1 MKVLFTILMIA
12 LVTGCSANRIWYGSD
27 VARLSY
33 VLLEAELDDDGNVTR
48 IDLKT
53 SPSASNDDGK
63 NKKHLGALMA
73 WSPESNAAFIS
84 KSGNG
89 CIQPATYSKTN
100 SANASAPAEIISSGV
115 SSGNVTA
122 DFSQALEKL
131 ITVTDQ
137 STFLSIGVYGLCQL
151 HANGGLTD
159 VQLTS
164 LTKVLFEKAASAQGS
179 AKDEEDD
186 SGNSNGGAINPGQ
199 DGNQS

>member
-1 MKVLFTILMIA
+1 MKVLFTILLVV

-33 VLLEAELDDDGNVTR
+33 VLLEAELDDYGNIKSVE
-48 IDLKT
+48 LKT
-53 SPSASNDDGK
+53 SPSASKDDGK

-73 WSPESNAAFIS
+73 WSPEFNAAFIS

-100 SANASAPAEIISSGV
+100 SANASVPAEIISSGI
-115 SSGNVTA
+115 SSGSVTA

-151 HANGGLTD
+151 HANGGLTEA
-159 VQLTS
+159 QLTT

-179 AKDEEDD
+179 SDGEDD
-186 SGNSNGGAINPGQ
+186 SGNNNGGSINPGQ
-199 DGNQS
+199 NDNQS